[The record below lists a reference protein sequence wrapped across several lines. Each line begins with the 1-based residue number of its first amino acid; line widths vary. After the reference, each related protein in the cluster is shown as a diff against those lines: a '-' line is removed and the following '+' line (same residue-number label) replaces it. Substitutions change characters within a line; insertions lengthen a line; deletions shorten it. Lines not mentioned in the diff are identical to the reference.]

1 MAATPEHPQRR
12 SPRSNGNGKPRS
24 NGNYTG
30 GYRAQHNQPRRIHR
44 VMDDLEA
51 LTDDTD
57 ANEPILLPQDL
68 AAERALL
75 GSVMIDPNVMQTCAF
90 VKPQYFFRE
99 QHRLM
104 WQTLQE
110 MRAAN
115 IDIDPITLTDALRNT
130 GRLEHA
136 GGELTVYGLGTDVPT
151 AVHAESYAR
160 IIAKKYASRFM
171 IKASGEMAGVG
182 YRGDEAEMASA
193 WALAHL
199 EVQEVFG
206 AIGVTVDGSPTGPRH
221 QLLTLAQMRDRPRPE
236 WIIPGFLH
244 ERKRNLIFGD
254 SNTGKSFLAA
264 DIGLC
269 IATGR
274 AWHGH
279 AVQKPGAVVY
289 VCAEGADDIMN
300 RVDVWLQHHGIDDAP
315 NFWIVEDSP
324 NLLEH
329 GDVAGVIERIKNTL
343 DDAPTLVIFDTL
355 AASMTGGNE
364 NDALDMGIVIGAVH
378 RVQRECNC
386 GVLVVHHSGKDD
398 SKGPRGNSSLRA
410 DVDLAIKV
418 SMDSETGI
426 IAVNGDKWRSGDKKR
441 ISYGFRLVNKAL
453 DHYADLTSCI
463 LEATGNA
470 PASTASSPQHT
481 YASHAPASGRMS
493 APDRLFALMQ
503 EMGKPL
509 RDAEWKRLFVER
521 GLGKEK
527 TYEAAILSLRERHTI
542 VNVNGAWVA
551 EGIL

>member
-1 MAATPEHPQRR
+1 MAATPDHPQRR
-12 SPRSNGNGKPRS
+12 SPRSNGNGNGKPR
-24 NGNYTG
+24 NGG
-30 GYRAQHNQPRRIHR
+30 FYRRRQTTHLLDDEDDARIETNAPIH
-44 VMDDLEA
+44 
-51 LTDDTD
+51 
-57 ANEPILLPQDL
+57 LPQDI
-68 AAERALL
+68 AAERALID
-75 GSVMIDPNVMQTCAF
+75 SVMLDENVLTEPG
-90 VKPQYFFRE
+90 VSHIKPQYFFHE
-99 QHRLM
+99 PHKVI
-104 WQTLQE
+104 WQTYLDL
-110 MRAAN
+110 RAVGMPIN
-115 IDIDPITLTDALRNT
+115 PITMLDAMRDNR
-130 GRLEHA
+130 RLESI
-136 GGELTVYGLGTDVPT
+136 GGEEIVYSLGNSMPT
-151 AVHAESYAR
+151 AAHAKAFAE
-160 IIAKKYASRFM
+160 IVAKKYLARFS
-171 IKASGEMAGVG
+171 IRAHSEQTGVAF
-182 YRGDEAEMASA
+182 RGDPQEIAAAWNLANLEM
-193 WALAHL
+193 
-199 EVQEVFG
+199 QEVCAALG
-206 AIGVTVDGSPTGPRH
+206 IANDGSQSGPRH
-221 QLLTLAQMRDRPRPE
+221 QLLTLAQMRNRPRPE

-279 AVQKPGAVVY
+279 AIQKPGAVVY

-300 RVDVWLQHHGIDDAP
+300 RVDVWLQHHGLDDAP

-426 IAVNGDKWRSGDKKR
+426 IAMNGDKWRSGDKRK

-470 PASTASSPQHT
+470 PVSAPASSPQHA
-481 YASHAPASGRMS
+481 YASHAPASGRVY

-503 EMGKPL
+503 EMAKPL
-509 RDAEWKRLFVER
+509 RDAEWQRLFVER
-521 GLGKEK
+521 NYGSVK
-527 TYEAAILSLRERHTI
+527 TYEAAIAELRKRHVI
-542 VNVNGAWVA
+542 VNVQGAWCA
-551 EGIL
+551 EGVL